1 MTADAEAS
9 GATPMGREG
18 RRGRAPFEL
27 LRFTATPVPGAL
39 VVAELEGRFA
49 QSGRFTRQPVL
60 VVEATADRPRLELAP
75 VRATVDAGR
84 WRAAYAIPAEAYA
97 TGRFAL
103 GLRGTL
109 LDLPAPDEPDDA
121 ERLTA
126 LAREANSLRRQLEA
140 AEADAAA
147 ARAEVAA
154 SAAELGAAVLAA
166 RDGALA
172 ESAERI
178 AALEHEVLEA
188 HRAATAD
195 AATARATAE
204 AEWEAAVADLTTRH
218 DRALA
223 DATTRADAAQT
234 RAAAAE
240 ARATAAEAAGDE
252 RVRDAVAAAEERAR
266 LAEAGGDQHQRRRAA
281 DAEAR
286 ALAAEEGIAVLRA
299 ELVEERERS
308 EQTIA
313 QLAEERSAAVARLD
327 ALRHAAEADAPAVAN
342 AERIADLEQQLAAAT
357 TRVEALRRAAAA
369 DARKREDEDET
380 RVLWAP
386 AARPAT
392 EDPDQ
397 TQVLSAVEADDDED
411 ATLPFTATEE
421 RDAEATG
428 PVSLNGRREHVLE
441 PVTPEPRPRQPAS
454 RGFGAWIAV
463 AALALF
469 AFVLLGLLLGFLA

>member
-1 MTADAEAS
+1 MTADAD
-9 GATPMGREG
+9 ATGTTPVG

-49 QSGRFTRQPVL
+49 QSGRFTRQPML
-60 VVEATADRPRLELAP
+60 VVEATGDRPRLELAP

-84 WRAAYAIPAEAYA
+84 WRAAYAVPAEAYA

-109 LDLPAPDEPDDA
+109 LDLPAPDEPGDA

-147 ARAEVAA
+147 ARAEASA

-166 RDGALA
+166 RDGAVA

-178 AALEHEVLEA
+178 AALEDEVLEA

-195 AATARATAE
+195 AATASATAE
-204 AEWEAAVADLTTRH
+204 AEWETAVADLTARH

-223 DATTRADAAQT
+223 DATTRAEEAET
-234 RAAAAE
+234 RAEEAETRTTDAE
-240 ARATAAEAAGDE
+240 A
-252 RVRDAVAAAEERAR
+252 RAR

-299 ELVEERERS
+299 ELAEERERS
-308 EQTIA
+308 ELTIA

-327 ALRHAAEADAPAVAN
+327 ALRHAAEADAPAVAG

-357 TRVEALRRAAAA
+357 SRVEALRRAAAA

-397 TQVLSAVEADDDED
+397 TQVLSAVETDDDED
-411 ATLPFTATEE
+411 ETRPFAATEE

-454 RGFGAWIAV
+454 RGLGAWIAV